1 MSKNDKVLIIN
12 GSPRRNKNC
21 ASVIK
26 NIVQKFEENGINYR
40 VLDIY
45 KMNIDYCTACGAC
58 EKTGHCRIKDDM
70 TPIYE
75 EFNQSIGTITVS
87 PMYFSSVSTK
97 TKTLVDRTQSF
108 FSSKYILNKPS
119 IDRDKNRLGMYIAI
133 GGQPRFENQFL
144 GGQLVMDIFYKSINT
159 ELEYNLYLDNSDEV
173 SFDENENFKAKFNKT
188 VDEYIKK
195 IQENNN

>member
-1 MSKNDKVLIIN
+1 MSKNNKILIIN
-12 GSPRRNKNC
+12 GSPRKNKNC
-21 ASVIK
+21 ASVVK
-26 NIVQKFEENGINYR
+26 NIVQKFEENDINYR

-58 EKTGHCRIKDDM
+58 EKTGYCRIKDDM

-75 EFNQSIGTITVS
+75 EFNQSAGTITIS

-97 TKTLVDRTQSF
+97 VKTLVDRTQSF
-108 FSSKYILNKPS
+108 FSSKYILKKSS

-159 ELEYNLYLDNSDEV
+159 QLEYNLYLDNSDEV
-173 SFDENENFKAKFNKT
+173 SFNENEEFKAMFNKAI
-188 VDEYIKK
+188 DEYIQK
-195 IQENNN
+195 IKQNNN

>member
-1 MSKNDKVLIIN
+1 MSKNSKILIIN
-12 GSPRRNKNC
+12 GSPRKNKNC

-26 NIVQKFEENGINYR
+26 NIVQKFEENDINYR

-58 EKTGHCRIKDDM
+58 EKTGYCRIKDDM

-75 EFNQSIGTITVS
+75 EFNQSAGTITIS

-97 TKTLVDRTQSF
+97 VKTLVDRTQSF
-108 FSSKYILNKPS
+108 FSSKYILKKSS

-159 ELEYNLYLDNSDEV
+159 QLEYNLYLDNSDEV
-173 SFDENENFKAKFNKT
+173 SFNENEKFKAMFNKAI
-188 VDEYIKK
+188 DEYIQK
-195 IQENNN
+195 IKQNNN

>member
-1 MSKNDKVLIIN
+1 MGKSDKVLIIN

-21 ASVIK
+21 HYVVKELI
-26 NIVQKFEENGINYR
+26 NKFEQNGINYK

-97 TKTLVDRTQSF
+97 VKTLVDRTQSF
-108 FSSKYILNKPS
+108 FSSKYILNKSS
-119 IDRDKNRLGMYIAI
+119 IDREKFRLGMYIAI
-133 GGQPRFENQFL
+133 GGQPEFENQFL
-144 GGQLVMDIFYKSINT
+144 GGQIVMDIFYKSINT
-159 ELEYNLYLDNSDEV
+159 NLEHNLYVSNSDLV
-173 SFDENENFKAKFNKT
+173 PVGENEQFKAKFNRD

-195 IQENNN
+195 IKQNNN

>member
-1 MSKNDKVLIIN
+1 MSKNSKILIIN
-12 GSPRRNKNC
+12 GSPRKNKNC

-26 NIVQKFEENGINYR
+26 NIVQKFEENDINYR

-58 EKTGHCRIKDDM
+58 EKTGYCRIKDDM

-75 EFNQSIGTITVS
+75 EFNQSAGTITIS

-97 TKTLVDRTQSF
+97 VKTLVDRTQSF
-108 FSSKYILNKPS
+108 FSSKYILKKSS

-159 ELEYNLYLDNSDEV
+159 QLEYNLYLDNSDEV
-173 SFDENENFKAKFNKT
+173 SFNENEEFKAMFNKAI
-188 VDEYIKK
+188 DEYIQK
-195 IQENNN
+195 IKQNNN

>member
-1 MSKNDKVLIIN
+1 MSKNSKILIIN
-12 GSPRRNKNC
+12 GSPRKNKNC
-21 ASVIK
+21 ASVVK
-26 NIVQKFEENGINYR
+26 NIVQKFEENDINYR

-58 EKTGHCRIKDDM
+58 EKTGYCRIKDDM

-75 EFNQSIGTITVS
+75 EFNQSAGTITIS

-97 TKTLVDRTQSF
+97 VKTLVDRTQSF
-108 FSSKYILNKPS
+108 FSSKYILKKSS

-159 ELEYNLYLDNSDEV
+159 QLEYNLYLDNSDEV
-173 SFDENENFKAKFNKT
+173 SFNENEEFKAMFNKAI
-188 VDEYIKK
+188 DEYIQK
-195 IQENNN
+195 IKQNNN

>member
-1 MSKNDKVLIIN
+1 MSKNNKILIIN
-12 GSPRRNKNC
+12 GSPRKNKNC
-21 ASVIK
+21 ASVVK
-26 NIVQKFEENGINYR
+26 NIVQKFEENDINYR

-58 EKTGHCRIKDDM
+58 EKTGYCRIKDDM

-75 EFNQSIGTITVS
+75 EFNQSAGTITIS

-97 TKTLVDRTQSF
+97 VKTLVDRTQSF
-108 FSSKYILNKPS
+108 FSSKYILKKSS

-159 ELEYNLYLDNSDEV
+159 QLDYNLYLDNSDEV
-173 SFDENENFKAKFNKT
+173 SFNENEEFKAMFNKAI
-188 VDEYIKK
+188 DEYIQK
-195 IQENNN
+195 IKQNNN